1 MKTTASEDNSSKAV
15 KGRRTKAAALVLQQ
29 VPVLSEEEEDNFS
42 PHKLEAPWCEG
53 PPASFITTRYSL
65 SSGVSTF
72 LTD

>member
-1 MKTTASEDNSSKAV
+1 MTASEDNSKAV
-15 KGRRTKAAALVLQQ
+15 KGRRTKAAALPRQE

-53 PPASFITTRYSL
+53 PPASFITTSYSL